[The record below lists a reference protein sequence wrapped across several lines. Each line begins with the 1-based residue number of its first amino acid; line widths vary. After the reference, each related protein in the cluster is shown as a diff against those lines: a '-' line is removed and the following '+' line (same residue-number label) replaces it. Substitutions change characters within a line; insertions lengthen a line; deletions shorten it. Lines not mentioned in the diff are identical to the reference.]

1 MTGNPVPVHE
11 LVRSALCGVFTVNMA
26 TASFTAINSGSLA
39 LQSNY
44 HWLNGGLSGGDYAT
58 GAFWIDVTLAGLMCR
73 ECWVKSNEYWLGSLY
88 CMRIIMQIRENKE
101 W

>member
-44 HWLNGGLSGGDYAT
+44 HWLNGGLSGGGDYAT
-58 GAFWIDVTLAGLMCR
+58 GAFWIDATLAGLMSR
-73 ECWVKSNEYWLGSLY
+73 ECWADYNAEWLGSLY
-88 CMRIIMQIRENKE
+88 GT
-101 W
+101 